1 MNTAER
7 LVAAAAELLDEG
19 GDAAVTLR
27 GVGAA
32 TGVSHNAPYK
42 HFASRDDLLAAVATM
57 DFRSLAEAWRRIR
70 TSEQEPN
77 ERLLGALDA
86 VIRFGQDHPARY
98 RLLFNS
104 PAIAA
109 RGGAL
114 TTAADEALGVFAA
127 IVEDSQAAGAL
138 PAAPSDNLAILIFA
152 TAHGL
157 MGADA
162 SGRLRSRTGWTEVGT
177 GMQILVRLLAN
188 SRHSSK
194 E

>member
-19 GDAAVTLR
+19 GEAAVTLR

-42 HFASRDDLLAAVATM
+42 HFASRDDLLAAVATT
-57 DFRSLAEAWRRIR
+57 DFRALAEAWQRIR
-70 TSEQEPN
+70 TSEKEPN
-77 ERLLGALDA
+77 QRLLGALDT
-86 VIRFGQDHPARY
+86 VIRFSQDHPARY

-104 PAIAA
+104 PAIAV
-109 RGGAL
+109 RGGPL

-138 PAAPSDNLAILIFA
+138 PAASSDNLAILIFA

-157 MGADA
+157 IDADA
-162 SGRLRSRTGWTEVGT
+162 SGRLRSKTGWAEVGT
-177 GMQILVRLLAN
+177 GLQILVRLLSN
-188 SRHSSK
+188 SR
-194 E
+194 